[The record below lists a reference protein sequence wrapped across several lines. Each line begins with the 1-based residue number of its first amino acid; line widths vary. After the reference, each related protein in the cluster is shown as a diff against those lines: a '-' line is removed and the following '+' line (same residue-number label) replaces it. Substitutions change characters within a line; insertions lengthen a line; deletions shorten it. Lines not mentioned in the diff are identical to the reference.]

1 MTSVLPQI
9 TSLDTALVILRRGGP
24 GVHPLFLIHVQQT
37 YGKNTGGITV
47 QWATTPT
54 ACYWAKESATR
65 VIAWLYQEGHVPK
78 LEPLYV
84 EPLILHLACVAEPE
98 EKPFSERFDEL
109 VRNAPPMPQN
119 ITPEPAT
126 TEEAIEMLLNDP
138 RTPVAPA
145 DLNQLFPSEK

>member
-1 MTSVLPQI
+1 MTSILPQI
-9 TSLDTALVILRRGGP
+9 TSLADALVILRRGGP
-24 GVHPLFLIHVQQT
+24 GTHPLFLTHVQQT

-54 ACYWAKESATR
+54 ACYWAKESTTR

-84 EPLILHLACVAEPE
+84 EPLINHLACAVEPE
-98 EKPFSERFDEL
+98 VKTFAEQFEEL
-109 VRNAPPMPQN
+109 ARNAPPMPQN

-126 TEEAIEMLLNDP
+126 IEEAIEILMNDP
-138 RTPVAPA
+138 RTPAAPA
-145 DLNQLFPSEK
+145 DLNQLFPLEK